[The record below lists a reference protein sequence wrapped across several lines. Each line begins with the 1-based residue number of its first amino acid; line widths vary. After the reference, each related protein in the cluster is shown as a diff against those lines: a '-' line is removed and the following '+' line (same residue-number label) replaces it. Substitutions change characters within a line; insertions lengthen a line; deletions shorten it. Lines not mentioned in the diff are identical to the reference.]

1 MRLVSYE
8 ASGAWHPGAIYD
20 DGVYSLARLLAA
32 SGLDQGPGADRSVL
46 SFLDAYGGDLSQIA
60 DTLER
65 TARSSDGVQI
75 GRLADVRLG
84 PPITNPAKVL
94 CVGLN
99 YQDHVAETGRKLPT
113 HPDVFSKFATTLI
126 GPQDEI
132 RCSDVTSQLDYEGE
146 LAIVIGRRCRNV
158 DEVDALDHV
167 AGLMVLNDIT
177 ARDLQYN
184 GTQFLPG
191 KAVDGSTPCGP
202 AIVTLDEV
210 DDPQALDIATR
221 VNGTEVQRSNTKH
234 MIFPLAR
241 IITYISRFL
250 ELSPGDI
257 ISTGTPD
264 GVGSKRQPPLWLMP
278 NDVVEVE
285 VEGVGLLRNTIR

>member
-32 SGLDQGPGADRSVL
+32 SGLDQKPGADRSVL

-65 TARSSDGVQI
+65 TAKSSDGVRI

-113 HPDVFSKFATTLI
+113 HPDIFSKFATTLI

-132 RCSDVTSQLDYEGE
+132 GCSDVTSQLDYEGE

-158 DEVDALDHV
+158 DEVDALE
-167 AGLMVLNDIT
+167 T
-177 ARDLQYN
+177 RW
-184 GTQFLPG
+184 
-191 KAVDGSTPCGP
+191 
-202 AIVTLDEV
+202 TL
-210 DDPQALDIATR
+210 LT
-221 VNGTEVQRSNTKH
+221 T
-234 MIFPLAR
+234 
-241 IITYISRFL
+241 
-250 ELSPGDI
+250 SPG
-257 ISTGTPD
+257 
-264 GVGSKRQPPLWLMP
+264 
-278 NDVVEVE
+278 
-285 VEGVGLLRNTIR
+285 